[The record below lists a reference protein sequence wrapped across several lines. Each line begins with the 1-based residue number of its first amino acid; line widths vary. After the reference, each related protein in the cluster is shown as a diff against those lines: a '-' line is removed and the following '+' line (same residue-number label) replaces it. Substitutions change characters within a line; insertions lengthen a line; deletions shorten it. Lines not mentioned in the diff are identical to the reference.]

1 MTLTLTIL
9 GCGSSGGVPRVAS
22 GWGACDPSNPRNLRR
37 RCSVLFAQEGPQ
49 GVTNVL
55 VDVSPDLR
63 WQLID
68 ADVKH
73 LDGVLMTHAH
83 ADHCHGIDDLRP
95 LVIAMRSRIE
105 MHMDVPTSVGV
116 REKFSYIF
124 ETPPGSSY
132 PPILVEKRLASG
144 EACQI
149 KGLGGTLEAMPF
161 DLEHGDITALGFRV
175 GGLAYTPDLND
186 IPEKSLAYLEG
197 LDVWVVDALR
207 YASHPS
213 HFSLRET
220 LAWIERLKPRR
231 AVLTNLHTDLDYA
244 TLRTEL
250 PSHVTPAYDGM
261 KIQGF

>member
-1 MTLTLTIL
+1 MA
-9 GCGSSGGVPRVAS
+9 AS
-22 GWGACDPSNPRNLRR
+22 AL
-37 RCSVLFAQEGPQ
+37 
-49 GVTNVL
+49 
-55 VDVSPDLR
+55 
-63 WQLID
+63 
-68 ADVKH
+68 
-73 LDGVLMTHAH
+73 
-83 ADHCHGIDDLRP
+83 DDLRP

-132 PPILVEKRLASG
+132 PPILDEKRLASG

-220 LAWIERLKPRR
+220 LVWIERLKPRR